1 MTVTLALQRTQQHSW
16 SLGFEQPRSKS
27 KLLIFFPWKFDSFDS
42 TATFEASPRRPEM
55 HRTRSRKDE
64 GALTWPAQRDES
76 MGSYPPTTKTR
87 EMSRNVSNGHLGHL
101 RGANLR
107 CRLLPTLH
115 PARSEPSA
123 KPCGDH
129 DISDNIRWSGADLW
143 FLPVATMLSKCAY
156 NNNNGNNKNNYY
168 YCYYY

>member
-16 SLGFEQPRSKS
+16 SLGFEQPQSKS

-107 CRLLPTLH
+107 SRLLPTLH